1 MRRVFFTILLFFILS
16 SSLFSFETITFK
28 STDGLPVTADVYM
41 EHDKSAPFILLFH
54 RARWSRG
61 EYRDIALKL
70 NKMGFNCMAVDQRS
84 GKDINDVPNE
94 TAQRAVQSGFGN
106 SYLDAFDDME
116 SALLYADN
124 KLADGKLLI
133 WGSSYSAALC
143 FVLADT
149 HSTDV
154 DGLLAFAPGEY
165 FANLGK
171 SRTYVRDH
179 ARRVMCPVFITSA
192 KSEQKN
198 WQDIYDAVPVKR
210 KTFFLPETEGVHGS
224 EALWISTKEH
234 KFYWQAVE
242 NFLRP
247 FLKK

>member
-1 MRRVFFTILLFFILS
+1 MRKVFFTIFLIFILS
-16 SSLFSFETITFK
+16 VSSFSFETITFK

-41 EHDKSAPFILLFH
+41 EHNKSAPFILLFH

-70 NKMGFNCMAVDQRS
+70 NQIGFNCMAVDLRS
-84 GKDINDVPNE
+84 GKDVNEVPNE
-94 TAQRAVQSGFGN
+94 TAKRAVQTGLEN
-106 SYLDAFDDME
+106 NYLAAFADME
-116 SALLYADN
+116 SSLKYADN
-124 KLADGKLLI
+124 KLAEGKLLI

-171 SRTYVRDH
+171 SRTFVRDH
-179 ARRVMCPVFITSA
+179 ARKVRCPVFITSA

-210 KTFFLPETEGVHGS
+210 KSFFVPETEGVHGS
-224 EALWISTKEH
+224 EALWKSTKEH
-234 KFYWQAVE
+234 KYYWQAVE